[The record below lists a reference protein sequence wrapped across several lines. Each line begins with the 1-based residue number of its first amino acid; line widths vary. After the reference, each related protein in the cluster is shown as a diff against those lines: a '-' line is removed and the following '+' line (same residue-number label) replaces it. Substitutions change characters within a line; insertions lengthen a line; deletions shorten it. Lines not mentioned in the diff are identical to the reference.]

1 MFKKMTAVTFAAAT
15 LCLGSSAFANQPMMQ
30 TGAGKL
36 MSLDLDLASTAF
48 GYLRLTAG
56 YRVSPAWIVGLK
68 GGVETWSKKDHE
80 DFRLR
85 YDVGVTASYA
95 FDGDINKDG
104 WLFHPAVSFLS
115 YNEDPIFV
123 NGGWVVQK
131 KSHGVAV
138 SGLFD
143 YQWVSTGG
151 FNVKLGI
158 GPEYYT
164 AKSPLT
170 KVKGVGLGAEL
181 LIGYYF

>member
-1 MFKKMTAVTFAAAT
+1 MN
-15 LCLGSSAFANQPMMQ
+15 GS
-30 TGAGKL
+30 
-36 MSLDLDLASTAF
+36 
-48 GYLRLTAG
+48 
-56 YRVSPAWIVGLK
+56 
-68 GGVETWSKKDHE
+68 
-80 DFRLR
+80 
-85 YDVGVTASYA
+85 
-95 FDGDINKDG
+95 
-104 WLFHPAVSFLS
+104 
-115 YNEDPIFV
+115 
-123 NGGWVVQK
+123 WVVQK

-143 YQWVSTGG
+143 YQWVATGG